1 MPKERRIRIARAQ
14 PTERERRCLVTGESD
29 DAAALIR
36 FAIAPDGRVVPDIA
50 ARLPGRGYWVRADR
64 AVVDEAVR
72 REVFAKASARA
83 TKSRS
88 AKSDSGQPSPA
99 LRVTTDPDL
108 SDQVEALLARN
119 CLSLL
124 GLARR
129 SGLLVTGFEKVAEAL
144 AADPAAVLVT
154 ATDGSADGRNKL
166 ARLGRKV
173 IALFT
178 RDELSLALGR
188 ENVVHAALT
197 PAGIGARL
205 LAEAERLAGFR
216 TGFTDA
222 RVSDL
227 ER

>member
-1 MPKERRIRIARAQ
+1 
-14 PTERERRCLVTGESD
+14 
-29 DAAALIR
+29 
-36 FAIAPDGRVVPDIA
+36 
-50 ARLPGRGYWVRADR
+50 
-64 AVVDEAVR
+64 
-72 REVFAKASARA
+72 
-83 TKSRS
+83 
-88 AKSDSGQPSPA
+88 A

-166 ARLGRKV
+166 ARPGRKV

-216 TGFTDA
+216 TGFTDE
-222 RVSDL
+222 RGSDL